1 MTAKFADNTAN
12 VQTFQP
18 GQVVNMLASIPIPHE
33 GPMNVSVIDMKTN
46 AAIGAPLISFD
57 SYADESLAV
66 LPANNT
72 NFNVTI
78 PTTLGA
84 ACTVAGSCVS
94 SDVFLATMGTH

>member
-1 MTAKFADNTAN
+1 
-12 VQTFQP
+12 
-18 GQVVNMLASIPIPHE
+18 
-33 GPMNVSVIDMKTN
+33 MNVSVIDMKTN